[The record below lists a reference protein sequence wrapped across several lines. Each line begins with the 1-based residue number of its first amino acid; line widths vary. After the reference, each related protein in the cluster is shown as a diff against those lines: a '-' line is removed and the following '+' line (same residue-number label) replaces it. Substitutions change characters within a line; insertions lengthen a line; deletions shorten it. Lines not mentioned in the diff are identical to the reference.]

1 MSVVRS
7 VVIVIGG
14 TTGIGAAIV
23 KRLLAERCAVV
34 SVGLADAAMESAASP
49 SEVDTSARVEG
60 AEQVVGDA
68 RAVETIDRAIAVA
81 EASAKRRGVAI
92 DGLIHVAGGSGRSL
106 GDGPLDAITDAG
118 WSGTLDWNLGSVF
131 LSNRAIVRHW
141 LATNGSGSVV
151 NLGSVLARS
160 PAPEHFATHA
170 YAAAKAGLIG
180 LTTACAA
187 HYAPHDLRFNA
198 ILPGLIDTPMA
209 RRAVG
214 DPIIRDYLRRKQ
226 PLRGGGPGEP
236 EDVAALATWLVSPE
250 ARWIT
255 GQTIA
260 VDGGWS
266 VSEG

>member
-1 MSVVRS
+1 MSDARA
-7 VVIVIGG
+7 VVIVVGG

-23 KRLLAERCAVV
+23 ERLLAEHHAVV
-34 SVGLADAAMESAASP
+34 SVGLAGSASEAAEGEATERAAG
-49 SEVDTSARVEG
+49 V
-60 AEQVVGDA
+60 EQVIGDA
-68 RAVETIDRAIAVA
+68 RSVETIDRAIAVA
-81 EASAKRRGVAI
+81 IASAERRSVAI
-92 DGLIHVAGGSGRSL
+92 AGLIHVAGGSGRSL
-106 GDGPLDAITDAG
+106 GDGPLDAITDSG

-141 LATNGSGSVV
+141 LATNSGGSVV

-209 RRAVG
+209 RRAIG
-214 DPIIRDYLRRKQ
+214 DPTIRDYLQRKQ
-226 PLRGGGPGEP
+226 PLRGGGPGHP
-236 EDVAALATWLVSPE
+236 DDVAALATWLVSPA